1 MQVYCT
7 ISCLFNQNYCLKYIV
22 KQSNFKTKH
31 RSQIE
36 RIPSSTR
43 CSKVFL
49 QHRAHIWRTEK
60 KLAMGS
66 LLISKRCCKFLE
78 AARAL
83 LMRWIGAL
91 GQEKKEKALL
101 YHSSLIT
108 FCTPITVTNWAA
120 IPSQLRTGCSLQ
132 WLQGDFLGWESDRK
146 WEAASQHRY
155 TKTAPQPQTLWLHAA
170 CFCRSKEKANI

>member
-1 MQVYCT
+1 MLLLPAHHKVQVYCT

-49 QHRAHIWRTEK
+49 QHRAHNWRTEK

-83 LMRWIGAL
+83 LMRWDWGTWRRKEGKSPAL
-91 GQEKKEKALL
+91 PQQFNHFLHTHYCNKLG
-101 YHSSLIT
+101 SD
-108 FCTPITVTNWAA
+108 
-120 IPSQLRTGCSLQ
+120 SQPAQNRLQPPLATGRFP
-132 WLQGDFLGWESDRK
+132 WMG
-146 WEAASQHRY
+146 
-155 TKTAPQPQTLWLHAA
+155 
-170 CFCRSKEKANI
+170 I